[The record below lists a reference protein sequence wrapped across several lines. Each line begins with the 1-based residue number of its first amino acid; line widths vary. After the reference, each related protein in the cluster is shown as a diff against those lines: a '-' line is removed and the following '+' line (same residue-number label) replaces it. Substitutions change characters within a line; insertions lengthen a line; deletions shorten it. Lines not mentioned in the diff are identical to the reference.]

1 MTHVIVSHRTA
12 VLVGTILL
20 LLAAILMLATT
31 GDAHHSPIG
40 ICPPN
45 C

>member
-12 VLVGTILL
+12 LLVGTILL
-20 LLAAILMLATT
+20 LLAAILMFAMT
-31 GDAHHSPIG
+31 GHAHRVPIG
-40 ICPPN
+40 QCSPN